1 MTVKDQLM
9 QIIEQLPESLLQE
22 VLNFTLLLQEKY
34 DAGELTQWEQVQI
47 AEARKAYEAGDYMT
61 LEEYEFIQA

>member
-9 QIIEQLPESLLQE
+9 QIIEQSPESLLEE

-34 DAGELTQWEQVQI
+34 DAEELTQWEQVQI

-61 LEEYEFIQA
+61 LEEYESIQA

>member
-34 DAGELTQWEQVQI
+34 DAEELTQWEQVQI